1 MPNRLVLRDTVA
13 VGERFE
19 IAVFAING
27 PISAAPANF
36 LWFREAKVE
45 FYNSTADRGGSWL
58 RERRSPTVP
67 TPMIPAA
74 H

>member
-1 MPNRLVLRDTVA
+1 MATSHDPLESLPNRLVLKDMVSP
-13 VGERFE
+13 GDKFE

-45 FYNSTADRGGSWL
+45 FYR
-58 RERRSPTVP
+58 
-67 TPMIPAA
+67 
-74 H
+74 